1 MKAALVPSVSD
12 ISNENEKYGALL
24 NRAFEV
30 SIRRAG
36 INLLCNICS
45 L

>member
-1 MKAALVPSVSD
+1 MKAALATSMAD

-24 NRAFEV
+24 NRAFKV

-36 INLLCNICS
+36 INL
-45 L
+45 